1 MSYAIFLLNNKTEIS
16 NGSMT
21 NITYTTAVWSEGTP
35 SGNLFVAPKTG
46 WYFLAAEG
54 AHESDGTDGKAFQ
67 VKLRCNGDITMSSS
81 GIISGTMIAA
91 FVAGIAH
98 LNKGDIVRPY
108 VHIANA
114 NVIFA
119 FRGKWALLQS
129 E

>member
-1 MSYAIFLLNNKTEIS
+1 M
-16 NGSMT
+16 
-21 NITYTTAVWSEGTP
+21 NITFYTTAAWAEGTP
-35 SGNLFVAPKTG
+35 SVNFFVAPKTG
-46 WYFLAAEG
+46 WYFLATSG
-54 AHESDGTDGKAFQ
+54 THDSGGTDGKAYQ
-67 VKLRCNGDITMSSS
+67 INLRVNGDITV
-81 GIISGTMIAA
+81 GAGGVISGTMISTY
-91 FVAGIAH
+91 VSTIVH